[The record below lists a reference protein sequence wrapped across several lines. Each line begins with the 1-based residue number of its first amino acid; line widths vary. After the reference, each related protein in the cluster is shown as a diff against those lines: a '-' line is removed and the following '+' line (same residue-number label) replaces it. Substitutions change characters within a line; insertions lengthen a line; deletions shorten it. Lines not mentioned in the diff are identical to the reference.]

1 MYYRKNSSITLKMLI
16 SLCAFFSLWLVLG
29 LCSCG
34 AIEQSYTNRGAG
46 GGFELKVMS
55 FNIRCGDAN
64 DGENR
69 WENRRQMVFDAIRDY
84 QPDIVGL
91 QEALRFQIDQI
102 RVALPEYSELGV
114 GRSDGKTKGEYSAIL
129 YRTDRFNVDESSTF
143 WFSNT
148 PDVPNSK
155 HWGNKMTRICT
166 WARLTER
173 KSSGSL
179 YFYNLHLDNR
189 SQPSRERSVELLTQ
203 RIRDRKF
210 SEPVIVTGDFNA
222 GEDNPAILYIKGKRS
237 LAAGD
242 NGESTNPVPMVDT
255 FRLLH
260 PDATVVGTSH
270 RFEGRR
276 DGKKIDYIFV
286 TPNIQVLEVSI
297 VHTQRNGRYPSDHFP
312 VTARLV
318 IPNSSQK

>member
-1 MYYRKNSSITLKMLI
+1 
-16 SLCAFFSLWLVLG
+16 
-29 LCSCG
+29 
-34 AIEQSYTNRGAG
+34 
-46 GGFELKVMS
+46 MS
-55 FNIRCGDAN
+55 FNIRYGDGN

-69 WENRRQMVFDAIRDY
+69 WENRRQMVFDILRDY

-102 RVALPEYSELGV
+102 CAAAALPEYGELGV
-114 GRSDGKTKGEYSAIL
+114 GRDDGGTKGEYAAIL

-155 HWGNKMTRICT
+155 HWGNNTTRICT
-166 WARLTER
+166 WARLTDKKTSR
-173 KSSGSL
+173 SL
-179 YFYNLHLDNR
+179 YFYNLHLDNH
-189 SQPSRERSVELLTQ
+189 SQPSRERSVELLSE

-222 GEDNPAILYIKGKRS
+222 GEDNPAILYIKGKCS

-270 RFEGRR
+270 RFDGHR
-276 DGKKIDYIFV
+276 DGEKIDYIFV
-286 TPNIQVLEVSI
+286 TPNIRVLEVSI

-312 VTARLV
+312 VTAHLV
-318 IPNSSQK
+318 IPLHSKNDQNQQPNGRKD